1 MRINILGFIR
11 RWDIFGH
18 PIKVNHH
25 GEDSHKTLL
34 GAFVT
39 CAVFA
44 LLLQNLI
51 NLSTAF
57 LDGSK
62 QFESN
67 QLKLFDRH
75 NSTEYNLADNG
86 IEIAIVT
93 GAINNLF
100 YAGLSTVPSIPL
112 TPDIGKFIVNQV
124 KPCD

>member
-1 MRINILGFIR
+1 MKVNIFGFIR

-25 GEDSHKTLL
+25 GEDSHKTML
-34 GAFVT
+34 GALVT
-39 CAVFA
+39 FAVFA

-62 QFESN
+62 QSESN
-67 QLKLFDRH
+67 QPKLFDRH

-93 GAINNLF
+93 GKLNNLF
-100 YAGLSTVPSIPL
+100 LAGLSDEPAVPL
-112 TPDIGKFIVNQV
+112 TPDIVKFIVNQV